1 MAEGSRINLFGEVS
15 VTNGKEEITEFP
27 TVHCKHLLAFLALHS
42 DIQHLRDRLVEEL
55 WPSGADRAGRNR
67 LSVTFY
73 LLRKRLALLGDAVD
87 QLFTTTRS
95 TIRLNSG
102 IVQIDFLDFQAA
114 EQSARSADEPSIKE
128 EHLQQ
133 LIELYGG
140 PLLSNVRTTWS
151 LARQIESSE
160 SYQRAVIYVAER
172 RHQYGQDSSARQ
184 ILADALDVEPHSE
197 RTTELMV
204 TWLTRI
210 GEFDKAILYVRRLKK
225 ALAVS
230 GGTLSRRMQQLVEE
244 LNSLAATGDV
254 AAPIHGE
261 TTVTVLSLDG
271 LPIDEV
277 RHFIELQGGRM
288 DSGNESG
295 LFSNPLQALQ
305 SAREILKANRNVSA
319 LIHTTIMVEYE
330 PAPSITQS
338 ALVDLPRGALYGTA
352 STMELLKTQG
362 IEAESEI
369 KRKIRLFRFS

>member
-1 MAEGSRINLFGEVS
+1 MNEGSRINLFGGVS
-15 VTNGKEEITEFP
+15 VTNGKEVITEFP
-27 TVHCKHLLAFLALHS
+27 TAQCKQLLAYLALHS
-42 DIQHLRDRLVEEL
+42 DIQHLRERLVEEL
-55 WPSGADRAGRNR
+55 WPDGTDRTARNR

-73 LLRKRLALLGDAVD
+73 LLKKRLALLGDAVD
-87 QLFTTTRS
+87 HLFTTTKS

-102 IVQIDFLDFQAA
+102 VVRIDFLDFQIAD
-114 EQSARSADEPSIKE
+114 QNARSADEPSSKE
-128 EHLQQ
+128 EHLQR
-133 LIELYGG
+133 LIELYDG

-151 LARQIESSE
+151 LTRQIEASE

-172 RHQYGQDSSARQ
+172 RHQYGEDIAARQ

-197 RTTELMV
+197 RTAELMV

-210 GEFDKAILYVRRLKK
+210 GDYDKAILYVRRLKK
-225 ALAVS
+225 ALAAT

-244 LNSLAATGDV
+244 LNSLAATSDV

-271 LPIDEV
+271 LPMDQV
-277 RHFIELQGGRM
+277 RQLIERRGGHL

-295 LFSNPLQALQ
+295 LFPNPLQALE
-305 SAREILKANRNVSA
+305 SAREILKSNRNVSA
-319 LIHTTIMVEYE
+319 LIHTTIMVEQE
-330 PAPSITQS
+330 PLPSITQS

-362 IEAESEI
+362 IEATSEI
-369 KRKIRLFRFS
+369 KRRIRLYRFS